1 MLQGRVLVKSF
12 PLALSIDVTAKLLK
26 LLKEST
32 LFVLVERAF
41 NSFLSNSLALLLL
54 LDRHLALA
62 SEIFNQLL
70 YLRIFFLS
78 Y

>member
-12 PLALSIDVTAKLLK
+12 PLALSIEVTAKLLK